1 MYDLLVFNSF
11 RAIYSIMKTQ
21 KQTVFEAILNS
32 LKTGETIETTHVLL
46 PLRVK
51 VKDWL
56 MLFHWG
62 SEVIAKDKEIGLQAH
77 RVFWYI
83 LGHVDYE
90 NRLLVTQ
97 ADVKEALEM
106 KQADVSRAFKLL
118 VKKEI
123 LVETAKI
130 GTSKIFS
137 INPYFAWKGSAKRLK
152 ERLRD
157 EAEARIGQSHQNE
170 VDPPSSPNL
179 RDLIEQ
185 HVSA

>member
-1 MYDLLVFNSF
+1 
-11 RAIYSIMKTQ
+11 MKSQ
-21 KQTVFEAILNS
+21 KQTSVFEAILNN
-32 LKTGETIETTHVLL
+32 LKTGEQVETTHVLL

-97 ADVKEALEM
+97 ADVSKALEM
-106 KQADVSRAFKLL
+106 KQQHVSKAFKLL
-118 VKKEI
+118 VEKEI
-123 LVETAKI
+123 LVETTKI

-157 EAEARIGQSHQNE
+157 EAEAKMEQSHQDK
-170 VDPPSSPNL
+170 VDPLSSPNL
-179 RDLIEQ
+179 KDLIEQ